1 MADTVVPSVKQEP
14 LPQRENSNANQS
26 TSAAPDN
33 NTNNNNR
40 PQNGQQNQG
49 QNKNRRG
56 NFRGGRGGGPGGPMN
71 RSFANRGQ
79 GPQNNN
85 RGFNNKQQN
94 PPMKQNDVSENFSF
108 FKMADR
114 LPKSDAVI

>member
-1 MADTVVPSVKQEP
+1 MADTAVASVKQEP
-14 LPQRENSNANQS
+14 LPQRDNSNATQS
-26 TSAAPDN
+26 SSV
-33 NTNNNNR
+33 TNDNNNR

-71 RSFANRGQ
+71 RSFANRAQ
-79 GPQNNN
+79 GPQGSN

-94 PPMKQNDVSENFSF
+94 QPMKQNDVSENFR

-114 LPKSDAVI
+114 L